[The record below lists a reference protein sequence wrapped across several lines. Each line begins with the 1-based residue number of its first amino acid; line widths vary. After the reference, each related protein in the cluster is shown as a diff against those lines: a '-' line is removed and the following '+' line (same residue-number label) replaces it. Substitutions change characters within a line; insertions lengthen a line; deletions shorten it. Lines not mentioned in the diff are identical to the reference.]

1 MSVVPIVLQAQ
12 SGFGVETVLA
22 KNNNSTYYV
31 QNTASGTTAVSQEQQ
46 PLLGAGLQ
54 AVPSIDASGGVAI
67 LANPTDPGLY
77 AVLLDFGATGGS
89 LNLSCIANYGLAGGS
104 APPYRWI
111 GGAEASILAETEN
124 APVQFIQLAPIT
136 TNGTSL
142 VVGNYSDTATP
153 PAVATFVKLGANMG
167 F

>member
-1 MSVVPIVLQAQ
+1 MSVTPVVLQAQ

-31 QNTASGTTAVSQEQQ
+31 QNTASSAVAVSQEQE
-46 PLLGAGLQ
+46 PLLGFGLQ
-54 AVPSIDASGGVAI
+54 TVPAIDASGGIAV
-67 LANPTDPGLY
+67 LTNPTQPGLY
-77 AVLLDFGATGGS
+77 AVLLDFGATGGYQ
-89 LNLSCIANYGLAGGS
+89 NLSCIANYGLAGAS

-111 GGAEASILAETEN
+111 GGAEASVVAQFDNIPLE
-124 APVQFIQLAPIT
+124 FIQIAPNETDGT
-136 TNGTSL
+136 TL
-142 VVGNYSDTATP
+142 VIGNYSDTATP